1 MFLVALALAPGLAI
15 MIFVYWKDK
24 FEKEPKQLLALSFLL
39 GALSIIPAIIL
50 EMIFSNYAESIP
62 IYLISNAVKAVLVV
76 GLAEEGSKYFMARY
90 FLFPRRAFNEPFDGI
105 TYCVMISMGF
115 ATIENVMY
123 VMDGG
128 VTTALL
134 RMVTAV
140 PAHATFGIIMGYYLG
155 LKKFDTENKYYG
167 LKALGFAALLHG
179 AYDFF
184 LFINYY
190 PGMAIGALLSLR
202 YGIIFSRKAI
212 KLHQQASPFNMK
224 N

>member
-1 MFLVALALAPGLAI
+1 MFLGVLALAPGLAI
-15 MIFVYWKDK
+15 IIFIYWKDK
-24 FEKEPKQLLALSFLL
+24 FEKEPKRLLALSFLL

-155 LKKFDTENKYYG
+155 LKKFDSENRYYG